1 MRRRI
6 HRSSRIRE
14 IVTFWAMV
22 AVLAVVLSGLGFVA
36 AKYWVGG
43 LMARS
48 KAAQPGPQ
56 IVLKTPGDK
65 PDEDSEM
72 GPTKVEPPSQAVIK
86 MQQRAPND
94 AEKSEIEQMY
104 PQDAAELHKQG
115 DQDNEDDSTGA
126 DDKPL
131 NGTDADGTGGVAGGQ
146 YSVVASSYRDAANAR
161 REAERLAGRGYEA
174 RIVDITRDG
183 QTFHRVVVASFDDR
197 ADAER
202 MRDRLRQEGT
212 AATITTR

>member
-22 AVLAVVLSGLGFVA
+22 AVLAVVLSGLAFVA

-72 GPTKVEPPSQAVIK
+72 GPTKVEPPSQAIVK

-115 DQDNEDDSTGA
+115 DRDNEDDSTGA

-131 NGTDADGTGGVAGGQ
+131 NGADAGGH

-174 RIVDITRDG
+174 RIVDITRNG
-183 QTFHRVVVASFDDR
+183 ETFHRVVVASFDDR